1 MSIEGFNPIPSRDKL
16 KALGLDVT
24 ASVPGDA
31 QATGVPVASSGD
43 VSPRLGLDRDALAG
57 LDFTGEPGQ
66 ALRIPQAGGPTL
78 VAIGVGDAGAL
89 DAAKLR
95 EAAAAFGRASSRYQR
110 LAVDLTGA
118 SSVADDIAAAAI
130 VEGIILARY
139 RYDLLR
145 SEKREV
151 TLDRLTLVT
160 GEDRVGDTRLG
171 AERGR
176 LLAAAGALARDL
188 ANTPPAYL
196 TATKLAEVATA
207 VAAESGLEAEVFDKD
222 ALVALGCG
230 GLLGVNRGS
239 TEAPRMVKLTYVP
252 ADGDCSE
259 KLAHL
264 ALVGKALT
272 YDSGGISL
280 KPSNPIH
287 ATMKV
292 DMSGGGAVLA
302 AMTTL
307 HELGCPVKVTAWLM
321 ATDNLPDGS
330 ALALGDVLTIY
341 GGKTVEVMNTD
352 AEGRI
357 IMADA
362 LEMAVEADA
371 DAIVDVA
378 TLTGA
383 CLMALGP
390 LTAGVLGN
398 NAGLVAQVEAAADL
412 TDERVW
418 ELPLDRRYR
427 KWMDSDVAD
436 IKNLGGEFAGA
447 ITGALFLDE
456 FVGGKPWA
464 HLDIAGTA
472 QVNADDSWLSQ
483 GGSGYGARL
492 LAELAVNFTR
502 PN

>member
-1 MSIEGFNPIPSRDKL
+1 
-16 KALGLDVT
+16 
-24 ASVPGDA
+24 
-31 QATGVPVASSGD
+31 
-43 VSPRLGLDRDALAG
+43 
-57 LDFTGEPGQ
+57 
-66 ALRIPQAGGPTL
+66 
-78 VAIGVGDAGAL
+78 
-89 DAAKLR
+89 
-95 EAAAAFGRASSRYQR
+95 
-110 LAVDLTGA
+110 
-118 SSVADDIAAAAI
+118 
-130 VEGIILARY
+130 
-139 RYDLLR
+139 
-145 SEKREV
+145 
-151 TLDRLTLVT
+151 
-160 GEDRVGDTRLG
+160 
-171 AERGR
+171 
-176 LLAAAGALARDL
+176 
-188 ANTPPAYL
+188 
-196 TATKLAEVATA
+196 
-207 VAAESGLEAEVFDKD
+207 VAAESGIEAEVFDKD
-222 ALVALGCG
+222 ALTELGCG

-239 TEAPRMVKLTYVP
+239 TEPPQMIKLTYVP
-252 ADGDCSE
+252 ANTDDSE
-259 KLAHL
+259 NLAHL

-307 HELGCPVKVTAWLM
+307 RDLNCPVKVTAWLM

-330 ALALGDVLTIY
+330 AMALGEVLTIY

-362 LEMAVEADA
+362 LEMAVEAGA

-398 NAGLVAQVEAAADL
+398 NASVVEQIEAAADL

-427 KWMDSDVAD
+427 KWMDSDIAD

-464 HLDIAGTA
+464 HIDIAGTA

-492 LAELAVNFTR
+492 LAEFAVNFTK
-502 PN
+502 PS